1 MNSTKR
7 KATLASKAKKA
18 GLPAQT
24 VYNRMHNGW
33 TEKKALS
40 VPNGKYKKGKPKF
53 QLKGLTTEPPKD
65 NQLWGTEARK
75 QKTAPYK
82 VEPKKEQTPR
92 SKGTHNTAI
101 GQKPIIPLPIQKFE
115 YPKDNMLV
123 YVVVVAV
130 IVVIVAMMAT

>member
-53 QLKGLTTEPPKD
+53 QLKGLTTEPPK
-65 NQLWGTEARK
+65 
-75 QKTAPYK
+75 KTAPYK
-82 VEPKKEQTPR
+82 VEPKKEETPR
-92 SKGTHNTAI
+92 SRVKTTDSAVKIPMEGVEKFEAPKNDNGMYLAI
-101 GQKPIIPLPIQKFE
+101 GLVALAL
-115 YPKDNMLV
+115 MLV
-123 YVVVVAV
+123 VA
-130 IVVIVAMMAT
+130 IAQN

>member
-1 MNSTKR
+1 MKNNKKLSM
-7 KATLASKAKKA
+7 AQKAKNA

-24 VYNRMHNGW
+24 VYNRLFHGW
-33 TEKKALS
+33 SEKKALS
-40 VPNGKYKKGKPKF
+40 VPVRKKAKPRF
-53 QLKGLTTEPPKD
+53 QLKGLTTKPPK
-65 NQLWGTEARK
+65 
-75 QKTAPYK
+75 KTVPYK
-82 VEPKKEQTPR
+82 VEAKKEQTPR